1 MYISPQVLVLAS
13 RYDFSCDYV
22 IAQLQ
27 KRDISYFRLNSEDFE
42 EFSVVADPVESNVS
56 LFSRDFEVHLNQET
70 LKSIYFRRAVY
81 PREPRNN
88 RDLPQEQLSRT
99 HISAFIRN
107 LMIFDGCIWINHPVA
122 TYKAEHKGVQLQT
135 AHRIGFDI
143 PRTVVT
149 NDALGIRRVAQRD
162 SRVAIKGLET
172 VLVWQDSLETFGYT
186 SLVDIP
192 LAEQAHLASAPL
204 IAQQALEEKL
214 DLRVTVI
221 GDQIFCAS
229 ITAHGRPV
237 NGDWRLKKTDA
248 EFRPFDLPHEISEK
262 CLKYTE
268 ILNLSFGAIDLALSD
283 GRFYFFEINP
293 TGEWGWL
300 VDDAQLAIDVA
311 LADALLGYR

>member
-42 EFSVVADPVESNVS
+42 EFSVVGDPVESSVS
-56 LFSRDFEVHLNQET
+56 LFSKDFEVHLNQET

-81 PREPRNN
+81 PREPRKD
-88 RDLPQEQLSRT
+88 RDLPHEQLSRI
-99 HISAFIRN
+99 HISALMRN
-107 LMIFDGCIWINHPVA
+107 FMMFDGCVWINHPVA

-135 AHRIGFDI
+135 AHRVGFDI

-149 NDALGIRRVAQRD
+149 NHARGIRQVAQKD
-162 SRVAIKGLET
+162 KRVAIKGLET

-186 SLVDIP
+186 SLVNSS

-214 DLRVTVI
+214 DLRVTVV

-229 ITAHGRPV
+229 ITANGRPV
-237 NGDWRLKKTDA
+237 DGDWRLKKSDA
-248 EFRPFDLPHEISEK
+248 EFRPFDLPHDISAK
-262 CLKYTE
+262 CLNYTE
-268 ILNLSFGAIDLALSD
+268 TLNLSFGAIDLALHN
-283 GRFYFFEINP
+283 GKFYFLEINP

-311 LADALLGYR
+311 LADALLNYR